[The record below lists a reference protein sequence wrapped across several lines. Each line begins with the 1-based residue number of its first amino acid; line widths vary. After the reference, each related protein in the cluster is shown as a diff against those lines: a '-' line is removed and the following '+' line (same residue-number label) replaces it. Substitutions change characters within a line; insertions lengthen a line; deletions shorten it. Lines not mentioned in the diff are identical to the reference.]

1 MAIETFYSENVT
13 RYTAEESKWERMSF
27 RYSVIRIIL
36 FVVSLFLFV
45 FFANARE
52 PLNMGIIVVSFP
64 LVFGYLVSRHNKII
78 KSKELAGNLREI
90 NEEEIRRTNHDFSG
104 LKNGEQY
111 LSRDHAYAYDL
122 DIFGQ
127 NSLFQLLNRT
137 STPSG
142 ELRLV
147 SWLLNPGEVSELRQR
162 HEALSELTS
171 DIPWNQ
177 EFQAS
182 GRMISKGTDQSRL
195 LSWLQK
201 PADIPARPYSI
212 AGYVLPLLLL
222 ITIVL
227 TIAGTISIYIPLIL
241 LFINGAI
248 LKKFQKRLLSVTT
261 YTSGN
266 ARLLASYAALISMI
280 EQRSFNA
287 PLLVSLKEPFQHEGS
302 TATKK
307 ITSLRKL
314 ADFLD
319 GRGNMFYQFLNIFF
333 LLDIF
338 LIHAAESW
346 KVKNKE
352 DIEHWFTN
360 IGEFEALI
368 SLAGFQISHPTYV
381 TPAFSSG
388 EVFKV
393 EGMAHPLIHPSERVA
408 NDFHMA
414 GKGTVNIITGSNMS
428 GKSTFLRT
436 VGVNAVLAYT
446 GAVICARSME
456 LSIFRVYT
464 GMRTEDN
471 LEEHIS
477 SFYAELR
484 RIKRLLEYIDEVGPP
499 VLYMLDEILKGTNT
513 HDRHKGS
520 ASLVKKLSAS
530 PALGFVSTHDL
541 ELGTLSEENDRIV
554 NYSFNSQIKDDEI
567 IFDYTIAEGV
577 CHSFN
582 ASMLMKKIGILED

>member
-1 MAIETFYSENVT
+1 MTIEAFYNENAT
-13 RYTAEESKWERMSF
+13 RYAAEEGKWERVSF

-36 FVVSLFLFV
+36 FVISLFLFV
-45 FFANARE
+45 YFANARE
-52 PLNMGIIVVSFP
+52 PLYMAFIVVGFP
-64 LVFGYLVSRHNKII
+64 LFFGFLVRSHNNVI
-78 KSKELAGNLREI
+78 KQKKLAGNLREI
-90 NEEEIRRTNHDFSG
+90 NEEELRRTQHNFSS
-104 LKNGEQY
+104 LNTGEQY

-142 ELRLV
+142 ESRLV
-147 SWLLNPGEVSELRQR
+147 HWLLNAGKNSELVER

-177 EFQAS
+177 EFQAA
-182 GRMISKGTDQSRL
+182 GRMISTGTNQSKL

-201 PADIPARPYSI
+201 PADIPATPYII
-212 AGYVLPLLLL
+212 AAFVLPVILL
-222 ITIVL
+222 IAIGLV
-227 TIAGTISIYIPLIL
+227 ISGTISIYIPLII
-241 LFINGAI
+241 LFVNGAI
-248 LKKFQKRLLSVTT
+248 LRKFQKRLLSVTT
-261 YTSGN
+261 FTTGN
-266 ARLLASYAALISMI
+266 ARLLASYGALIRMI
-280 EQRSFNA
+280 ELRSFKA
-287 PLLVSLKEPFQHEGS
+287 PLLVHLKEPFKHEDS
-302 TATKK
+302 LATKK
-307 ITSLRKL
+307 ISSLRKL

-338 LIHAAESW
+338 LIHAAETW
-346 KVKNKE
+346 KNKNKD
-352 DIEHWFTN
+352 DIEFWFSN

-368 SLAGFQISHPTYV
+368 SFAGFQVSHPSYV
-381 TPAFSSG
+381 TPTFSST

-393 EGMAHPLIHPSERVA
+393 QGMGHPLIHPRERVA
-408 NDFHMA
+408 NDFQMSGT
-414 GKGTVNIITGSNMS
+414 GKVIIVTGSNMS

-436 VGVNAVLAYT
+436 VGVNAVLAYA
-446 GAVICARSME
+446 GGVICAAKME
-456 LSIFRVYT
+456 LGIFRIFT

-484 RIKRLLEYIDEVGPP
+484 RIKKLLEYIDEEGRP

-520 ASLVKKLSAS
+520 AALVKKLSAS
-530 PALGFVSTHDL
+530 HALGFVSTHDL
-541 ELGTLSEENDRIV
+541 ELGTLSKDNALIE

-567 IFDYTIAEGV
+567 IFDYTISEGV
-577 CHSFN
+577 CRSFN
-582 ASMLMKKIGILED
+582 ASMLMKKIGILEN